1 MQLLKTRKLT
11 MASSD
16 NGVILSEYQKKLKTM
31 KKKFFVLHKETI
43 NSAARLEYYDTEKKF
58 IQNAE
63 PKRVIYLKSC
73 FNINQRYDT
82 KHKFVLALSSREGGF
97 GMVLNSESDLRRWL
111 ENLLSIQRENTTG
124 ADQGYTSYEYVWQ
137 VIVQKKGMSV
147 HVGITGSYH
156 CCLTSK
162 SLTFIC
168 IGPEKLANGDNRIVK
183 VEILL
188 NTIRRCGHASPQN
201 IFYMELGRQSVL
213 GSGELWMETE
223 DSAIAKHMHDMI
235 LSAMSA
241 KSESNM
247 NLLNV
252 YKGHSDLS
260 NEPMRKRS
268 SSANEASKPINVLQK
283 RQNQTETRN
292 SFSPQYNSYG
302 RERCDSLPTRNR
314 TLSECSNQ
322 TYIALKHG
330 HRCNTISGSRPY
342 FIQRHTDSP
351 PTYSIKCS
359 ESEESSISIDE
370 ANEKSNF
377 DAYRINSRTSKAMI
391 PEENIDE
398 DVQDN
403 SKVVRIN
410 GTGPIR
416 GSNSLLNVADEDL
429 KIDFPEHSPEKLE
442 QDADVDN
449 KCERPSRA
457 YSIGS
462 RVEHFKLSKL
472 LGNINEL
479 DNTSPRVRA
488 YSVGSK
494 SKIPR
499 CDIQRGV
506 LFSKLTNGHHHKG
519 SICNVDVQTCS
530 EIIGLNTPKEIKS
543 TSAPLLNLRNYIS
556 PVRMSD
562 LMEIDFSNVTQV
574 STTSQ
579 QQRMFKN
586 CEVPVMQ
593 NETLAQKRIASDN
606 PNSYGNIKR
615 TEMNQQSD
623 LTSKYKVKKC
633 GENSDTGYLEMKPV
647 GKVYPNFKQLSL
659 DDQMEKLRLQ
669 NQCLRLGAMQDEPNN
684 SGCCVMS
691 ERNGDLKE
699 SQHTTNINIYNAEN
713 LDKSFL
719 TSEEH
724 TKLEKNKKE
733 NAILNCGLDIGNT
746 ATVGRKLI
754 HSISNEDYT
763 KHVNK
768 SNAYDTKEVGYQI
781 LQIKSDSSLISK
793 KKNQRPSYK
802 QQISRQIHL
811 EGLKKVDRNEAI
823 LNTPTKCKLLNEKE
837 SNVLNEGVLSEHI
850 LDQDATGL
858 SSGLCEYELYYASL
872 DLPQCSGQMATNSL
886 KKVSC
891 ESSPTPICFES
902 NSSYAKIDFDQ
913 SDSSSASSKIC
924 NI

>member
-1 MQLLKTRKLT
+1 M
-11 MASSD
+11 
-16 NGVILSEYQKKLKTM
+16 
-31 KKKFFVLHKETI
+31 
-43 NSAARLEYYDTEKKF
+43 
-58 IQNAE
+58 
-63 PKRVIYLKSC
+63 
-73 FNINQRYDT
+73 
-82 KHKFVLALSSREGGF
+82 
-97 GMVLNSESDLRRWL
+97 
-111 ENLLSIQRENTTG
+111 
-124 ADQGYTSYEYVWQ
+124 
-137 VIVQKKGMSV
+137 
-147 HVGITGSYH
+147 
-156 CCLTSK
+156 
-162 SLTFIC
+162 
-168 IGPEKLANGDNRIVK
+168 
-183 VEILL
+183 
-188 NTIRRCGHASPQN
+188 
-201 IFYMELGRQSVL
+201 
-213 GSGELWMETE
+213 
-223 DSAIAKHMHDMI
+223 
-235 LSAMSA
+235 
-241 KSESNM
+241 
-247 NLLNV
+247 
-252 YKGHSDLS
+252 
-260 NEPMRKRS
+260 
-268 SSANEASKPINVLQK
+268 
-283 RQNQTETRN
+283 
-292 SFSPQYNSYG
+292 
-302 RERCDSLPTRNR
+302 
-314 TLSECSNQ
+314 
-322 TYIALKHG
+322 
-330 HRCNTISGSRPY
+330 
-342 FIQRHTDSP
+342 
-351 PTYSIKCS
+351 
-359 ESEESSISIDE
+359 
-370 ANEKSNF
+370 
-377 DAYRINSRTSKAMI
+377 
-391 PEENIDE
+391 
-398 DVQDN
+398 
-403 SKVVRIN
+403 
-410 GTGPIR
+410 
-416 GSNSLLNVADEDL
+416 
-429 KIDFPEHSPEKLE
+429 
-442 QDADVDN
+442 
-449 KCERPSRA
+449 
-457 YSIGS
+457 
-462 RVEHFKLSKL
+462 SKL

-562 LMEIDFSNVTQV
+562 LMEIDFSHVTQV

-733 NAILNCGLDIGNT
+733 NAILNCGLDIGNA

-811 EGLKKVDRNEAI
+811 EGLKKVDGNEAI

-837 SNVLNEGVLSEHI
+837 SNVLNEGVSEHI